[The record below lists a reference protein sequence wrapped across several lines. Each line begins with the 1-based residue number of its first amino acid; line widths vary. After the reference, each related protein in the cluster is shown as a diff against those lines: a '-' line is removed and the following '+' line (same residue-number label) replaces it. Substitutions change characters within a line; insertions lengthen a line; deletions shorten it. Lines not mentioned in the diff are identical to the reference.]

1 MVALSKEL
9 NEQMET
15 KATSLDE
22 DLICMMSYTCRGSF
36 APLCAALGGFVAQE
50 GLKALTGK
58 FTPLNQ
64 MVRLCMHVIISFH
77 CGPLCFEDI
86 KIAGRS
92 CINIVVVIS
101 RTVGHR
107 TSIHFENPEGGGV
120 FPHVTVVRTVIE
132 DYSLYVNMPLMLI
145 KL

>member
-22 DLICMMSYTCRGSF
+22 DLICIMSYTCRGSF

-64 MVRLCMHVIISFH
+64 MIYLDSV
-77 CGPLCFEDI
+77 D
-86 KIAGRS
+86 
-92 CINIVVVIS
+92 VIS
-101 RTVGHR
+101 K
-107 TSIHFENPEGGGV
+107 
-120 FPHVTVVRTVIE
+120 E
-132 DYSLYVNMPLMLI
+132 DCSNSSLFQPR
-145 KL
+145 